1 MALIF
6 ASWPLTWQWLL
17 LNNKF
22 TRKHL
27 SYHSS
32 YNCCITSSSKWF
44 WSYIYKHTDSL
55 NSSIVD
61 FDKTDANV
69 IIYPYWTSDVFQ
81 NLLSPPPWVRYCSKI
96 PHPTHMRSPHH
107 SHPGEHL
114 KTKCLIIRGQYV
126 KTPNQCTRSTQI
138 FSNSLQTSSNK
149 LEQSKSFNYQ
159 TAWISKECKEF
170 E

>member
-114 KTKCLIIRGQYV
+114 KNVWLSEGNMPKH
-126 KTPNQCTRSTQI
+126 QI
-138 FSNSLQTSSNK
+138 NVQDQPKYLVIAYK
-149 LEQSKSFNYQ
+149 LHLTN
-159 TAWISKECKEF
+159 
-170 E
+170 